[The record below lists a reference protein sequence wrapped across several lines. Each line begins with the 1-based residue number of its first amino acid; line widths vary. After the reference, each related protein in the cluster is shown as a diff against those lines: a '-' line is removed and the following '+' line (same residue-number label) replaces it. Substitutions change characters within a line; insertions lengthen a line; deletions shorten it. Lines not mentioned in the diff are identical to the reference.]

1 MVNVTI
7 YSIHGS
13 YGYSTLAGLWL
24 ASGVSA
30 GNLEAGSVKPAE
42 ANELRIHHDF
52 FIRGLAALLENSNPQ
67 NEDLRTI
74 EVRTEP

>member
-52 FIRGLAALLENSNPQ
+52 FIRGLV
-67 NEDLRTI
+67 DCLRTATPKM
-74 EVRTEP
+74 RT